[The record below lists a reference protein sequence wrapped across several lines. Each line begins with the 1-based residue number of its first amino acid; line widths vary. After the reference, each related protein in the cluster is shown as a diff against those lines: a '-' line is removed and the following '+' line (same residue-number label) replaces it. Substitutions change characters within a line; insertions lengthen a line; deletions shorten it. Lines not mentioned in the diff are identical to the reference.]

1 MRLSVYRCL
10 YLTAQ
15 YGCFINTMNPGTTK
29 RTIVNQESKGMLI
42 GFIGIL
48 IFSLTLPVSKI
59 AVLSFDPYFI
69 AFGRALLA
77 GLVALAY
84 LIYKAAP
91 WPQKSDWIK
100 FIVIALGVVF
110 GFPIFTTVAM
120 KEGSSSHGAVILGMM
135 PLATTVIG
143 VLRFKERPS
152 IGFWLV
158 SLFGAA
164 LVVVYALLKS
174 SGSFTYIDGLLVV
187 GGICACIGYVEGG
200 ELSRRM
206 NPRAVIS
213 WALVVSLPINA
224 IVTLYLFIPEYWN
237 ADAIAW
243 TSFIYLSLFPMF
255 LGFFFWYEGLAIG
268 GIARVSQVQLIQP
281 FCTLVAASLLLGD
294 HLTIMNMVFAF
305 LVVSTVI
312 LSKRML
318 VKST

>member
-1 MRLSVYRCL
+1 
-10 YLTAQ
+10 
-15 YGCFINTMNPGTTK
+15 
-29 RTIVNQESKGMLI
+29 MLI

-84 LIYKAAP
+84 LLYQQAP
-91 WPQKSDWIK
+91 LPGRADLVK
-100 FIVIALGVVF
+100 FVIIALGVVF
-110 GFPIFTTVAM
+110 GFPILTTVAM
-120 KEGSSSHGAVILGMM
+120 REGSSSHGAVILGMM

-143 VLRFKERPS
+143 VIRFKERPS
-152 IGFWLV
+152 LGFWLV
-158 SLFGAA
+158 SLLGAM

-174 SGSFTYIDGLLVV
+174 SGSFTYIDGLLVL
-187 GGICACIGYVEGG
+187 GGICACVGYVEGG
-200 ELSRRM
+200 ELSRKM

-213 WALVVSLPINA
+213 WALVISLPIN
-224 IVTLYLFIPEYWN
+224 IVMSYLTFSSEYFSV
-237 ADAIAW
+237 DAFAW
-243 TSFIYLSLFPMF
+243 TCFVYLSLFPMF

-281 FCTLVAASLLLGD
+281 FCTLVAASILLGD
-294 HLTIMNMVFAF
+294 HLTVMNMVFAF

-312 LSKRML
+312 LSKKML
-318 VKST
+318 VQRR